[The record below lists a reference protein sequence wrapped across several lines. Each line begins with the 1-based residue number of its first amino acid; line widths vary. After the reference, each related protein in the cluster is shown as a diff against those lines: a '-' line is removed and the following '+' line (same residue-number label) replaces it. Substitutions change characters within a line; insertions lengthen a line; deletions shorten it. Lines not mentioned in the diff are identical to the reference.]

1 MLVPTLEIE
10 ESSEERSVR
19 GEVELELVEMEELEL
34 FPLEVGLRPP
44 AGIFSTFIPL
54 ATFG

>member
-1 MLVPTLEIE
+1 MLVPTLEME

-44 AGIFSTFIPL
+44 AGVFSTFIPL